1 MIQNLKWGLGQDT
14 VGAELE
20 GSFRVVTELRT
31 GA

>member
-1 MIQNLKWGLGQDT
+1 MIQNLKWGLVQDT

-20 GSFRVVTELRT
+20 ARFRVVTELRT